1 MEYGLIVAVVLV
13 FLLAVL
19 AWYLKRQADS
29 ERSLR
34 TRLEQEHAQ
43 IQAELTRLREQ
54 WDTVTENVVEG
65 VILIDADATVL
76 FINSAAKGFLRT
88 GEGLGRDFN
97 QLALGWEFVPLVRE
111 VLAMNADSLSQTVAK
126 DERVFQVRV
135 RAISADT
142 RRGALIVMSEV
153 TELQR
158 LGRIR
163 RDFVANISHE
173 LRTPVTTMGLLAE
186 TLASELPADNLRLQ
200 EHVVKLRGQIDL
212 LRQLSNEMMD
222 LALIESGRMPM
233 QLIEASAADWVNQVL
248 EALRPQAERKQIALE
263 VDVPGDLRVLADP
276 SGVSKVL
283 SNLIH
288 NAIKFT
294 PAGGRIA
301 ISARGVEENNVEFR
315 IADTGVGIPTRD
327 LPRIFERFYKVDRA
341 RTAGEIRGTGL
352 GLAIAK
358 HVVEGHGGKIWV
370 ESAEGKGATFYFTL
384 PGVN

>member
-1 MEYGLIVAVVLV
+1 MEYFLPAAIVLV
-13 FLLAVL
+13 LALGVL
-19 AWYLKRQADS
+19 AWYLKARGDT
-29 ERSLR
+29 ERSLKVQL
-34 TRLEQEHAQ
+34 TQANAQ
-43 IQAELTRLREQ
+43 TQAELARLQEQ
-54 WDTVTENVVEG
+54 WDTVTESVVEG
-65 VILIDADATVL
+65 VILIDADAAVL
-76 FINSAAKGFLRT
+76 FVNPAAKRFLRA
-88 GEGLGRDFN
+88 GEGVGRDFY

-111 VLAMNADSLSQTVAK
+111 VLGKNADSLSQTVAK

-135 RAISADT
+135 QAISTLT

-186 TLASELPADNLRLQ
+186 TITSELPADRPGLQ
-200 EHVVKLRGQIDL
+200 EHLVKLRGQIDVL
-212 LRQLSNEMMD
+212 AQLSDEMMD

-233 QLIEASAADWVNQVL
+233 QLIEASAADLVNQVL
-248 EALRPQAERKQIALE
+248 EVLRPQAERKQIALQ

-276 SGVSKVL
+276 SGVNKVL

-294 PAGGRIA
+294 PAEGRISV
-301 ISARGVEENNVEFR
+301 SARRAEDNIEFR
-315 IADTGVGIPTRD
+315 IADTGVGIPARD

-358 HVVEGHGGKIWV
+358 HVIEGHGGKIWV
-370 ESAEGKGATFYFTL
+370 ESSEGKGTTFYFTL
-384 PGVN
+384 PGAA

>member
-1 MEYGLIVAVVLV
+1 MEYFLPAAIVLV
-13 FLLAVL
+13 LALGVL
-19 AWYLKRQADS
+19 AWYLKARGDT
-29 ERSLR
+29 ERSLK
-34 TRLEQEHAQ
+34 AQ
-43 IQAELTRLREQ
+43 LTQANAQTQAELSRLQEQ
-54 WDTVTENVVEG
+54 WDTVTESVVEG
-65 VILIDADATVL
+65 VILIDADAAVL
-76 FINSAAKGFLRT
+76 FVNPAAKRFLRA
-88 GEGLGRDFN
+88 GEGVGRDFYL
-97 QLALGWEFVPLVRE
+97 LALGWEFVPLVRE
-111 VLAMNADSLSQTVAK
+111 VLAKNADSLSQTVAK

-135 RAISADT
+135 QAISTLT

-186 TLASELPADNLRLQ
+186 TITSELPADRPGLQ
-200 EHVVKLRGQIDL
+200 EHLVKLRGQIDVL
-212 LRQLSNEMMD
+212 AQLSDEMMD

-233 QLIEASAADWVNQVL
+233 QLIEASAADLVNQVL
-248 EALRPQAERKQIALE
+248 EVLRPQAERKQIALQ

-276 SGVSKVL
+276 SGVNKVL

-294 PAGGRIA
+294 PAEGRISV
-301 ISARGVEENNVEFR
+301 SARRAEDNIEFR
-315 IADTGVGIPTRD
+315 IADTGVGIPARD

-358 HVVEGHGGKIWV
+358 HVIEGHGGKIRV
-370 ESAEGKGATFYFTL
+370 ESMEGKGATFYFTL
-384 PGVN
+384 PGAS

>member
-1 MEYGLIVAVVLV
+1 MEYFLPAAIVLV
-13 FLLAVL
+13 LALGVL
-19 AWYLKRQADS
+19 AWYFKARGDT
-29 ERSLR
+29 ERSLK
-34 TRLEQEHAQ
+34 AQ
-43 IQAELTRLREQ
+43 LIQANAQTQAELSRLQEQ
-54 WDTVTENVVEG
+54 WDTVTESVVEG
-65 VILIDADATVL
+65 VILIDADAAVL
-76 FINSAAKGFLRT
+76 FVNPAAKRFLRA
-88 GEGLGRDFN
+88 GEGVGRDFY

-111 VLAMNADSLSQTVAK
+111 VLGKNADSLSQTVAK

-135 RAISADT
+135 QAISTLT

-186 TLASELPADNLRLQ
+186 TITSELPADRPGLQ
-200 EHVVKLRGQIDL
+200 EHLVKLRGQIDVL
-212 LRQLSNEMMD
+212 AQLSDEMMD

-233 QLIEASAADWVNQVL
+233 QLIEASAADLVNQVL
-248 EALRPQAERKQIALE
+248 EVLRPQAERKQIALQ

-276 SGVSKVL
+276 SGVNKVL

-294 PAGGRIA
+294 PAEGRISV
-301 ISARGVEENNVEFR
+301 SARRAEDNIEFR
-315 IADTGVGIPTRD
+315 IADTGVGIPARD

-358 HVVEGHGGKIWV
+358 HVIEGHGGKIRV
-370 ESAEGKGATFYFTL
+370 ESMEGKGATFYFTL
-384 PGVN
+384 PGAA